1 MPKLNAEKTRSLP
14 GFFVGKSHSA
24 LTTKLSRGI
33 PVNDSI
39 SDVRSKVSGPAIGLM
54 IAAGISLCL
63 LMLALAFSIWLLAS
77 GMANDLPEPVG
88 MTKETQISI
97 RIAINVLVQFV
108 NVFVLFGAARM
119 KSLRSLNLARTACV
133 LAMVPCFG
141 PCCVLGLPFGIWGLV
156 VLSDKNVQK
165 AFES

>member
-1 MPKLNAEKTRSLP
+1 LDGAQIERRENPVVA
-14 GFFVGKSHSA
+14 GFFRWSGA
-24 LTTKLSRGI
+24 RTTKLFRGI

-39 SDVRSKVSGPAIGLM
+39 SDVRSKVSGPAIGLI
-54 IAAGISLCL
+54 IAVSLSLGL
-63 LMLALAFSIWLLAS
+63 LMLGLIFSVWLLVS
-77 GMANDLPEPVG
+77 GVANDLPEPIG

-108 NVFVLFGAARM
+108 NVFVLFGAVRM
-119 KSLRSLNLARTACV
+119 KRLRSLNLARTACV

-141 PCCVLGLPFGIWGLV
+141 PCCLLGLPFGIWGLV
-156 VLSDKNVQK
+156 VLSDTNVQQ